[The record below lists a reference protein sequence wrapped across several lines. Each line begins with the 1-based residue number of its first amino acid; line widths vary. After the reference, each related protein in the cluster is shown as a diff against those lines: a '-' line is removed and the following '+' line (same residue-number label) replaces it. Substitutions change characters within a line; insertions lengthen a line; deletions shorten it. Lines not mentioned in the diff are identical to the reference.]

1 MGKKEKSL
9 GVEAQGR
16 AVCAMGTS
24 EVNYSSSCFSASPFL
39 SSQQPVDVNAIDTLE
54 GLKDAQLG

>member
-24 EVNYSSSCFSASPFL
+24 EVDYPSSCFSAPPALLLPS
-39 SSQQPVDVNAIDTLE
+39 
-54 GLKDAQLG
+54 